1 LPGILHL
8 CGGAAPREQVAHLR
22 CPQDRCSPT
31 PFNEDT
37 AAALVGSAV
46 ESGAAQQRNM
56 DGSVEAKEHVPS
68 PGEKDTQL
76 QTAPED
82 DFSPPMLMVRLQ
94 MLTAADIVSNRAHGV
109 S

>member
-1 LPGILHL
+1 
-8 CGGAAPREQVAHLR
+8 
-22 CPQDRCSPT
+22 
-31 PFNEDT
+31 
-37 AAALVGSAV
+37 
-46 ESGAAQQRNM
+46 M